1 MKNILKD
8 PQEYPKLSKSEV
20 LSFIQSQ
27 ISELKGVSER
37 SAFNK
42 DNFEKA
48 SWPYLQAYELGYQK
62 ALNQLN
68 DFISIKHD

>member
-20 LSFIQSQ
+20 LSFIQLQ